1 MIRKRLFPMAAAVCA
16 LALFIISTDA
26 FAQAEKKKKPPKKA
40 VSPVRDPAGQP
51 FRLAPMSVAPRTVA
65 IPLAKDYHVAFD
77 TELLRTHTAWN
88 GPSLNLYGSP
98 YRAAK
103 VPFYCDFDGTTLWT
117 NPALFPW
124 AVGREP
130 KGVSNKMPEGARYR
144 GLSSKGRR
152 VTLIYELTAKDG
164 QIVTVH
170 ETPRRELAGG
180 AVTIVRRFEI
190 SPSASDLWFL
200 AHAEFG
206 SQIKR
211 SSSGSVGF
219 GREKEPHLAMMA
231 RGLEG
236 LSWNAR
242 TEAVSFSATIW
253 KENKNDTS
261 RETVEQQGDL
271 AQAWLKIPAHKKM
284 IAVEVVSYVYGARQQ
299 GALIVRPFEKP
310 NMERVTSAVKS
321 SPSDPAPKV
330 VAAAAEEKAAR
341 PGGNEF
347 YKVEHFRIPGEI
359 ALQVNGLDVLPNG
372 DLAVCT
378 WLGEIWIIE
387 NPTGDPAKVTYRRF
401 ARGLCEPCG
410 LKVIKGEIYVVQ
422 KVELTRVVD
431 TDGNGEADLFDCIN
445 QGWGATGNYHDF
457 SFGPLLD
464 DEGNFYVYRTGN
476 RGIYE
481 VPYMGWALKISPD
494 GSQVEGVCS
503 GFRSPNGFGT
513 YQGDLFMA
521 DNQGNWL
528 GTCTL
533 NHVKKGR
540 FYGFP
545 STSPA
550 PLAQFKEPKQR
561 DDPAIW
567 FPYKLSASTSDMK
580 EITDDR
586 FGSFKGQLVVGDW
599 KNANIMR
606 VQLEKVNGEWQGCVW
621 PMAKG
626 FWSGVNRFAFAADGN
641 LYVGGC
647 KNRAWAALGPYESSL
662 DRVSWTGKM
671 PFEVKE
677 VHAKPDGF
685 ELTFTQPVNAELAG
699 DPEAYDVLQ
708 YNYRYHE
715 TYGSK
720 EYDHAGKENSATTI
734 EVTKAMVSKDRL
746 KVRLTLK
753 GWKAGYVTTIR
764 PYDVEND
771 DGDTLW
777 NDTFFYT
784 LNSIPKK

>member
-1 MIRKRLFPMAAAVCA
+1 MAVAICA
-16 LALFIISTDA
+16 LALVDLSTVGL
-26 FAQAEKKKKPPKKA
+26 AQAEKKKKPPQKVA
-40 VSPVRDPAGQP
+40 PPVRDPAGQP

-65 IPLAKDYHVAFD
+65 IPLAEDHHLAFD
-77 TELLRTHTAWN
+77 TELLRTHAVWN

-103 VPFYCDFDGTTLWT
+103 VPFYCNYDGTTLWT

-124 AVGREP
+124 AVGEQP
-130 KGVSNKMPEGARYR
+130 GGVSNRPLKGARYR
-144 GLSSKGRR
+144 GLSSKGGR
-152 VTLIYELTAKDG
+152 VTLIYDLVGKDG
-164 QIVTVH
+164 RSVAIQ

-180 AVTIVRRFEI
+180 AVTIIRRFEI
-190 SPSASDLWFL
+190 APSSSELWFL

-206 SQIKR
+206 SKIKR

-219 GREKEPHLAMMA
+219 GRAKEPHLAMMA
-231 RGLEG
+231 RGVSG
-236 LSWNAR
+236 LSWAPRIQPVN
-242 TEAVSFSATIW
+242 FSATVW
-253 KENKNDTS
+253 KENKNDTV
-261 RETVEQQGDL
+261 RQTVEQKGEL
-271 AQAWLKIPAHKKM
+271 AQAWLKIPAHGEA
-284 IAVEVVSYVYGARQQ
+284 IAVEIVSYVYGSKQQ

-310 NMERVTSAVKS
+310 DMNRITSAAKS
-321 SPSDPAPKV
+321 MPPDPAPKV
-330 VAAAAEEKAAR
+330 VKAAAEPPAR

-378 WLGEIWIIE
+378 WQGEIWIIE

-410 LKVIKGEIYVVQ
+410 LKVVKGQIHVVQ
-422 KVELTRVVD
+422 KVELTRVLD
-431 TDGNGEADLFDCIN
+431 TDGNGEADLFECIS
-445 QGWGATGNYHDF
+445 QDWGATGNYHDF

-464 DEGNFYVYRTGN
+464 ADGNFYVYRTGN

-494 GSQVEGVCS
+494 GSQVEPVCS

-550 PLAQFKEPKQR
+550 PLEQFKGPKKR

-580 EITDDR
+580 EMTDDR
-586 FGSFKGQLVVGDW
+586 FGPFKGQLVVGDW

-621 PMAKG
+621 PMANG
-626 FWSGVNRFAFAADGN
+626 FWSGVNRFAFAADGK

-662 DRVSWTGKM
+662 DRVSWTGKT

-708 YNYRYHE
+708 YNYRYHQ

-720 EYDHAGKENSATTI
+720 EYDHDGKENSATTI
-734 EVTKAMVSKDRL
+734 EVTKAAVSKDRL

-777 NDTFFYT
+777 NDTFYYT
-784 LNSIPKK
+784 LNSIPKE